1 MKFLPTSFKNRLALL
16 LGGLALLFG
25 LPAAFYAHHVY
36 NAQLVIDRS
45 EALRHL
51 ATSAATVLS
60 ENLHERQREV
70 SLLAQ
75 SSLFQRAALDSP
87 DLTQT
92 LERIQQ
98 SYPQYS
104 WMGLADT
111 TGTVRASTGQLLLGV
126 NVSQRPWFS
135 AGLKGSY
142 TGDVHEAV
150 LLSRLLPAQQGDIGP
165 TRFIDFSVPVR
176 DERGTLRGVL
186 AAHAY
191 WKWAGEVLK
200 VVTPQDMP
208 GLEFFIV
215 NRHNQIIHPPSTD
228 SALKVPAA
236 LTPEHPSTVD
246 HWGGTMPY
254 LSALAPLHALDAAQ
268 NLDWR
273 VVVRQPQAQALAQVE
288 ALQQVLG
295 LLGASCVALFLVL
308 AWWSAARLSRPLT
321 QLAQLARQI
330 DAGDESTQLSVDTST
345 AELRHLSD
353 SLHAM
358 AARLI
363 AKKEQLSQSN
373 SRLAEEVATRTAE
386 LERANRELSLSELHT
401 RQVLASSPVAMLLI
415 NDAGC
420 VESANDK
427 AHAVLR
433 CPAGETL
440 VGREVESLMPASF
453 RDRHAQHRADFDQP
467 PYTRR
472 REGTE
477 AFALCCDGV
486 EIPVEVGLAS
496 VDVGGRHLVIA
507 TVIDISARRQAD
519 REVSEALQ
527 RLQLAT
533 DAADIG
539 IWSWS
544 IPDNR
549 LDWDARMCDWY
560 EVPLAERESTLFY
573 DAWRSRVHPD
583 DLPQAESLLALALQ
597 DDVPYDAEFRI
608 VGTSGQV
615 RHLRS
620 ASVLERDAQ
629 GQPLRMVGINYD
641 VTAQRQLELSLR
653 DSAMRAKQGNQEL
666 SRQTLLL
673 NGVIDSLPFGLAVYD
688 QHRQLMLHNQLFR
701 SLLDF
706 PAELFEPDRIH
717 FDDFVKYQVARG
729 DHGKQPFDE
738 VLARFVQMMARRE
751 PVRFERQ
758 QTNGTTLEIRGRP
771 LPDGWTLLNYTDIS
785 AYKLAE
791 QKLLVAKH
799 MADAANQAKSDFLAN
814 MSHEIRT
821 PMNAVIGLS
830 KLLLDTELLPQQR
843 DYLGKI
849 HLSAGALLGVLNDIL
864 DYSKIEAGQL
874 HMESVPLRIDALLAT
889 TQALYAALAE
899 ASHLTLQLEVA
910 PDVPRLL
917 LGDPLR
923 LTQVINN
930 LVGNALKFTERGSVE
945 VMVDCLEQDST
956 TALLRVAVR
965 DTGIGMNAAT
975 RRKLFTPFQQG
986 DSSTTRRYGG
996 TGLGLSI
1003 CKRLVGLMDGE
1014 IDVSSTLGKGST
1026 FWFTARLGQAT
1037 GTLAAL
1043 PAVDTCPGAL
1053 TDLADQPGSA
1063 LIQGARVLLVEDN
1076 PTNQLV
1082 AREYLSRL
1090 GLTVETAGNGQVAV
1104 EKALGS
1110 TFDAILMD
1118 LQMPVMD
1125 GLTATRAIRAAG
1137 LTLPIIAMTAAALD
1151 QDRLDSVAAGMNDHV
1166 AKPVDPARLAR
1177 VLARWIPAQAAT
1189 PPLDLARA
1197 LQATGND
1204 RGVLERI
1211 LLSFH
1216 ADFHDLPQQ
1225 LTEAVAQG
1233 RFDQAA
1239 KLVHVIKGLGFTIGA
1254 DALQTQA
1261 DALASQLQR
1270 REATSLQ
1277 AFNAALEGVL
1287 AAIEPQRPE
1296 PEACAP
1302 GNVGSPDVLSAL
1314 LPELQALAR
1323 LLAGGQS
1330 KARKASA
1337 ALSAQLA
1344 GTPLQAGY
1352 EAVAKPIMELDFETA
1367 LARLR
1372 AWAQAQNLDVP

>member
-1 MKFLPTSFKNRLALL
+1 M
-16 LGGLALLFG
+16 
-25 LPAAFYAHHVY
+25 
-36 NAQLVIDRS
+36 
-45 EALRHL
+45 
-51 ATSAATVLS
+51 
-60 ENLHERQREV
+60 
-70 SLLAQ
+70 
-75 SSLFQRAALDSP
+75 
-87 DLTQT
+87 
-92 LERIQQ
+92 
-98 SYPQYS
+98 
-104 WMGLADT
+104 
-111 TGTVRASTGQLLLGV
+111 
-126 NVSQRPWFS
+126 
-135 AGLKGSY
+135 
-142 TGDVHEAV
+142 
-150 LLSRLLPAQQGDIGP
+150 
-165 TRFIDFSVPVR
+165 
-176 DERGTLRGVL
+176 
-186 AAHAY
+186 
-191 WKWAGEVLK
+191 
-200 VVTPQDMP
+200 
-208 GLEFFIV
+208 
-215 NRHNQIIHPPSTD
+215 
-228 SALKVPAA
+228 
-236 LTPEHPSTVD
+236 
-246 HWGGTMPY
+246 
-254 LSALAPLHALDAAQ
+254 
-268 NLDWR
+268 
-273 VVVRQPQAQALAQVE
+273 VRQPEAQALAQVA
-288 ALQQVLG
+288 ALQRVLG
-295 LLGASCVALFLVL
+295 LLGGTCVALLLVL

-321 QLAQLARQI
+321 ELAQLARQI
-330 DAGDESTQLSVDTST
+330 DAGDESTQLSVHTST
-345 AELRHLSD
+345 AELRDLVD

-363 AKKEQLSQSN
+363 AKKAQLSLSN
-373 SRLAEEVATRTAE
+373 GRLAEEVTVRTAE
-386 LERANRELSLSELHT
+386 LERANQELSLSELHT
-401 RQVLASSPVAMLLI
+401 RQVLASSPVAMLLV
-415 NDAGC
+415 NASGQ

-427 AHAVLR
+427 AHAVLH

-440 VGREVESLMPASF
+440 VGREVESLMPAAF
-453 RDRHAQHRADFDQP
+453 RDQHIQHRADFDQP

-472 REGTE
+472 RPGTE

-496 VDVGGRHLVIA
+496 VDVSGRHLVIA
-507 TVIDISARRQAD
+507 TVIDISARRQTD
-519 REVSEALQ
+519 REVNEALQ

-539 IWSWS
+539 IWCWS
-544 IPDNR
+544 ISDNR
-549 LDWDARMCDWY
+549 LDWDDRMCDWY

-597 DDVPYDAEFRI
+597 DDEPYDAEFRI
-608 VGTSGQV
+608 VSVSGQV

-620 ASVLERDAQ
+620 ASVLERDTH
-629 GQPLRMVGINYD
+629 GQPLRMVGINHD
-641 VTAQRQLELSLR
+641 VTAQRQLEQSLR
-653 DSAMRAKQGNQEL
+653 DSVMRTELVNQEL

-717 FDDFVKYQVARG
+717 FDDFVKFQVARG
-729 DHGKQPFDE
+729 DHGQQPVDE
-738 VLARFVQMMARRE
+738 VLARFIQMMGRRE

-758 QTNGTTLEIRGRP
+758 QANGTALEIRGRP

-791 QKLLVAKH
+791 QKLLVAKY
-799 MADAANQAKSDFLAN
+799 MADAANKAKSDFLAN

-899 ASHLTLQLEVA
+899 ASHLTLQLEIA

-1037 GTLAAL
+1037 GALAA
-1043 PAVDTCPGAL
+1043 PQDADEPKGAS
-1053 TDLADQPGSA
+1053 TDLIDLIDLTEQPGSA
-1063 LIQGARVLLVEDN
+1063 SIQGARVLLVEDN

-1082 AREYLSRL
+1082 AREYLRRL
-1090 GLTVETAGNGQVAV
+1090 GLTVETAENGQMAV
-1104 EKALGS
+1104 DKALGS
-1110 TFDAILMD
+1110 RFDAILMD

-1125 GLTATRAIRAAG
+1125 GLAATRAIRAAG
-1137 LTLPIIAMTAAALD
+1137 LTLPIIAMTAAALE
-1151 QDRLDSVAAGMNDHV
+1151 QDRFDSVAAGMNDHV
-1166 AKPVDPARLAR
+1166 AKPVDPTRLAR
-1177 VLARWIPAQAAT
+1177 SLARWIPAHPAT

-1204 RGVLERI
+1204 RSVLERI

-1233 RFDQAA
+1233 RFDHAA

-1270 REATSLQ
+1270 QEATSLQ
-1277 AFNAALEGVL
+1277 AFNTALEQVL
-1287 AAIEPQRPE
+1287 AAIEQQAPE
-1296 PEACAP
+1296 PEARASI
-1302 GNVGSPDVLSAL
+1302 NASRPDVLPAL
-1314 LPELQALAR
+1314 RPELQALAR
-1323 LLAGGQS
+1323 MLAGGQS

-1337 ALSAQLA
+1337 ALGVQLA

-1372 AWAQAQNLDVP
+1372 AWAQAQDMDLS